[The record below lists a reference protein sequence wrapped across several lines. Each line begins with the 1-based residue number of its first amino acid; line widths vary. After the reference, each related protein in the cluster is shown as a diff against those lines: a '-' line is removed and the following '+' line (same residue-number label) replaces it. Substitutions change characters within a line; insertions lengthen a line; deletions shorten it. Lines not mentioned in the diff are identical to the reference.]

1 MNINQHNAAWLGGLR
16 DDLAGFMDRLRVDG
30 QLGRFLPCVQ
40 GATGAGRT
48 AYLGFSCLANKI
60 YYTIGLWDRLGPE
73 EQQAW
78 VDLICSFQVNTT
90 APTSSWGSD
99 AFVDQFLLDAI
110 PLPKERMVRRL
121 MGLFSGR
128 PIASPRSDAVLAET
142 KQAIATLAQVGMT
155 PWRPFLGFPLNEREL
170 LLWMRRLNW
179 SLPWGA
185 GAKTAL
191 LAVFIQAQG
200 SRLEGVNAEALKA
213 VVVNF
218 LESMADRETGG
229 YFMPPRC
236 PQRGQLINGAMKVLN
251 ALDWL
256 GEPVQYPVQLIDMCL
271 LQGPPPAGCH
281 VVDWVYVVHRC
292 LMQTDHRRHEVQVKC
307 LEIIQLIRSHQSAD
321 RGFSYAPG
329 QAQKGYYGAEISQG
343 LDEGDIHGTCLL
355 TWAIAMILD
364 ILEWGHF
371 GWKVIRP

>member
-1 MNINQHNAAWLGGLR
+1 MNCDQQNKAWLGGLR
-16 DDLAGFMDRLRVDG
+16 DDLAGFMDSLRVEG
-30 QLGRFLPCVQ
+30 QPGRFLPCVQ

-48 AYLGFSCLANKI
+48 ACLGFSCLANKI
-60 YYTIGLWDRLGPE
+60 YYTIGLWDKLGSE
-73 EQQAW
+73 EQRAW
-78 VDLICSFQVNTT
+78 LDLICSFQGNTS
-90 APTSSWGSD
+90 AQASFWERD
-99 AFVDQFLLDAI
+99 AFVDQSLLDAI
-110 PLPKERMVRRL
+110 PLPKERLVRRV
-121 MGLFSGR
+121 MGMFSGR
-128 PIASPRSDAVLAET
+128 QKTSPRSDAVLAET

-155 PWRPFLGFPLNEREL
+155 PRRPFLGFPLEEREL
-170 LLWMRRLNW
+170 LLRMRRLNW

-200 SRLEGVNAEALKA
+200 ARLEGVNPDALGA
-213 VVVNF
+213 VVVRF
-218 LESMADRETGG
+218 LESMADKETGG
-229 YFMPPRC
+229 YFLPPRC
-236 PQRGQLINGAMKVLN
+236 PPRGQLINGAMKVLN

-256 GEPVQYPVQLIDMCL
+256 GEPVQYPVQLIDTCL

-292 LMQTDHRRHEVQVKC
+292 LMQTDHRRHEVQMQC
-307 LEIIQLIRSHQSAD
+307 LEIIQLIRSHQSGD

-329 QAQKGYYGAEISQG
+329 QAQKGYYGAEISLG

-355 TWAIAMILD
+355 SWAIAMILD